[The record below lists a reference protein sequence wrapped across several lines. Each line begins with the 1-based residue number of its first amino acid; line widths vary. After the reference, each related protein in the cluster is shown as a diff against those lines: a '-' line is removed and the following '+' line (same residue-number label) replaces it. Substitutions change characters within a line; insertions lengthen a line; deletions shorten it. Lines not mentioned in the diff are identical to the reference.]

1 MDNEQQNH
9 LANCT
14 EPLPNVVPDVSV
26 LRVTGS
32 RSVTGTEV
40 IK

>member
-1 MDNEQQNH
+1 MYNEQQKY

-14 EPLPNVVPDVSV
+14 ESLPNVVSDVSV
-26 LRVTGS
+26 LTVPGS

>member
-1 MDNEQQNH
+1 MYNEQQKH
-9 LANCT
+9 LANGT
-14 EPLPNVVPDVSV
+14 ESLPNVVPDVSV
-26 LRVTGS
+26 LTVTGS